1 MKNSELNIYDQN
13 QISLNDPLSLKK
25 INLQLNS
32 NFSGGTLGGL
42 TSGED
47 IYFRVAIKPVST
59 ISKQQSTCDYEG
71 NQTTLKATG
80 RHDPCVLP
88 RATPI
93 IESMAALV
101 LMDMSLIQA
110 CRLNMNI
117 CSQNEINSEEEF
129 NCI

>member
-1 MKNSELNIYDQN
+1 
-13 QISLNDPLSLKK
+13 
-25 INLQLNS
+25 
-32 NFSGGTLGGL
+32 
-42 TSGED
+42 
-47 IYFRVAIKPVST
+47 VAIKPVST
-59 ISKQQSTCDYEG
+59 ISKQQNTCDYEG

-101 LMDMSLIQA
+101 VMDMSLIQA
-110 CRLNMNI
+110 SRLNMNI
-117 CSQNEINSEEEF
+117 CSQSENNFEEEE